1 MRSVKRPG
9 LSDESGGSAVMV
21 AVLMVVL
28 LLFTAIAVD
37 FGKLFWEQAELQNSA
52 DAAALGVAN
61 ACAKDP
67 AAPACA
73 NDSALGDSLTDANA
87 ADGASAANTSVDLAA
102 QEVTVITEAREPG
115 GPDVNGSAVWFGQLF
130 GTDTVGVRARAVAA
144 WGGPTMGTFS
154 FPLAFSECALQ
165 DFLASGVDT
174 ARWLTYAASP
184 CNPHGSA
191 IPGNWGWLDPDGAC
205 EVNIDTGAGTFYPG
219 DTGNS
224 LPASG
229 GVKAICQETLE
240 AWIASIASEGAAT
253 VYFPVISDS
262 NGLTGSNV
270 EWEITGIAAFEI
282 EAWKFSGGGS
292 PDQYP
297 NNSTL
302 PPGCTSS
309 CRGVYGKFVTIYEPD
324 ELGGGG
330 GIDYGVTVPPSLV
343 E

>member
-1 MRSVKRPG
+1 MRERLTSER
-9 LSDESGGSAVMV
+9 GGSSVMV
-21 AVLMVVL
+21 AGLMVVL
-28 LLFTAIAVD
+28 LLFVAIAVD
-37 FGKLFWEQAELQNSA
+37 VGKLFWEQAELQNGA

-61 ACAKDP
+61 ACAADAGSP
-67 AAPACA
+67 DCITDSPLGGALAA
-73 NDSALGDSLTDANA
+73 ANA
-87 ADGASAANTSVDLAA
+87 ADDAAAAGTAIDLGARR
-102 QEVTVITEAREPG
+102 VTVIAEAREPG
-115 GPDVNGSAVWFGQLF
+115 GPDENGSAVWFGRLF

-184 CNPHGSA
+184 CNPHGSS

-240 AWIASIASEGAAT
+240 AWIASIASEGSAT

-297 NNSTL
+297 NNATL

-309 CRGVYGKFVTIYEPD
+309 CRGIFGKFVTIYEPD

-330 GIDYGVTVPPSLV
+330 GIDYGVTVPPALI

>member
-1 MRSVKRPG
+1 MRSVTRHRMA
-9 LSDESGGSAVMV
+9 DERGGSSVMV
-21 AVLMVVL
+21 AGLMVVL

-37 FGKLFWEQAELQNSA
+37 FGKLFWERAELQNSA

-61 ACAKDP
+61 ECAKD
-67 AAPACA
+67 AASAACA
-73 NDSALGDSLTDANA
+73 NDSALGESLADANA
-87 ADGASAANTSVDLAA
+87 ADAASAANTGVDLSARK
-102 QEVTVITEAREPG
+102 VTVITEAREPG

-144 WGGPTMGTFS
+144 WGGPTIGDFT
-154 FPLAFSECALQ
+154 FPLAFSECALEE
-165 DFLASGVDT
+165 FLAGGGGV
-174 ARWLTYAASP
+174 AEWLTYAASP
-184 CNPHGSA
+184 CNPHGSD
-191 IPGNWGWLDPDGAC
+191 IPGNWGWLDPDGSC
-205 EVNIDTGAGTFYPG
+205 EVHIDVDEGTLYPG

-224 LPASG
+224 MPASG

-240 AWIASIASEGAAT
+240 DWIATITADGAAT

-262 NGLTGSNV
+262 NGLSGSNV
-270 EWEITGIAAFEI
+270 EWEITGVAAFEI

-292 PDQYP
+292 PDQHP
-297 NNSTL
+297 DNASL
-302 PPGCTSS
+302 PPGCEGN
-309 CRGVYGKFVTIYEPD
+309 CRGVYGKFVEMYEPD